1 MSGVLYLS
9 LKDLQ
14 DPQVMDWIHRN
25 QELDYYWTDDWTPEF
40 YAHCAY
46 QGFIA
51 VSTGG
56 FLVPEMQKAY
66 ALLDWENLHISSHVR
81 KLIKQSRFSLHLNP
95 DPRKV
100 ISAVQEHH
108 ENCWMGEEYR
118 NLLLQLAEGSEHLN
132 CRVLSVELLDKEQN
146 LVAGEIGYIT
156 GRIYTS
162 LSGFS
167 SRWKEHR
174 NTGTLQMVMLAQHL
188 QDQGFDFWNMGH
200 PYMDYK
206 LQLGARIL
214 PRDAFLS
221 RWKES
226 RDHRFTS
233 GLFSL

>member
-1 MSGVLYLS
+1 MSEVLYLS

-14 DPQVMDWIHRN
+14 DPQIMDWIHQN
-25 QELDYYWTDDWTPEF
+25 QELDYYWSDDWSTEF
-40 YAHCAY
+40 YTHCAY

-56 FLVPEMQKAY
+56 YLVPEMQKAY

-81 KLIKQSRFSLHLNP
+81 KLIRKNRFYLHLNS
-95 DPRKV
+95 DPLKV
-100 ISAVQEHH
+100 IGKIQDQH
-108 ENCWMGEEYR
+108 EPCWMGDEYR
-118 NLLLQLAEGSEHLN
+118 KLLVKLAEGPEHPY
-132 CRVLSVELLDKEQN
+132 CRVLSVELLDQDQQ

-167 SRWKEHR
+167 SRRKEHR
-174 NTGTLQMVMLAQHL
+174 NCGTLQMVLLAQHL
-188 QDQGFDFWNMGH
+188 QVQGLDFWNMGH

-226 RDHRFTS
+226 RDHRLT
-233 GLFSL
+233 